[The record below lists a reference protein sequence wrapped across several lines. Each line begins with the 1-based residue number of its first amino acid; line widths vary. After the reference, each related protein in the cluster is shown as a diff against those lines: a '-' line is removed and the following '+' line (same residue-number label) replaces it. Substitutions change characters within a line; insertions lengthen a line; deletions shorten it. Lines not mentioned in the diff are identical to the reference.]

1 MHQARPFC
9 LEYRRS
15 RSSREGL
22 FGSLRL
28 DEAEQLD
35 LRRTQQELLAHA
47 RVAALAPLMARPR

>member
-1 MHQARPFC
+1 
-9 LEYRRS
+9 
-15 RSSREGL
+15 L